1 MQLRSGKIVDKQ
13 SINDKEAAEI
23 LLSLKNSALINR
35 KIENAPKE
43 LQYIC
48 AVCLREII
56 VESVRKG
63 INIKFESM
71 E

>member
-13 SINDKEAAEI
+13 SISDKEAAEI

-43 LQYIC
+43 LQDSC